1 MEEMGP
7 VAVWSLP
14 YPSTGGNDR
23 VGGHGEKGEL
33 ALELLFVAQRSQ
45 EGRIILNHLDIR
57 RHRGVRWSLEGGDS
71 VPWGEGGWWMVVD
84 GGKVTPWTVDAIQ
97 DPRRRES
104 GSSTNSSDN
113 ENNGTDNTE
122 AVKNRRGNEL
132 NSGACGR
139 PLKSKEYSV
148 LRTYRLITHLGL
160 GGFRT

>member
-57 RHRGVRWSLEGGDS
+57 SHRGVKMESGGRGLGAFGGRWMVDG
-71 VPWGEGGWWMVVD
+71 GGWWKGYPLGRGRD
-84 GGKVTPWTVDAIQ
+84 T
-97 DPRRRES
+97 
-104 GSSTNSSDN
+104 GSTST
-113 ENNGTDNTE
+113 G
-122 AVKNRRGNEL
+122 
-132 NSGACGR
+132 
-139 PLKSKEYSV
+139 
-148 LRTYRLITHLGL
+148 IWI
-160 GGFRT
+160 